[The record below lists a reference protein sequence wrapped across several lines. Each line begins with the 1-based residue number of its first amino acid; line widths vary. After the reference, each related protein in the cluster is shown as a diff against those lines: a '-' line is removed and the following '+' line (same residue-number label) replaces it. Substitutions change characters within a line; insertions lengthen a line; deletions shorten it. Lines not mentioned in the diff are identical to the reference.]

1 MTDNVYP
8 WLSTIYRGL
17 LAMRDALPHALLF
30 TGPEGIGL
38 DELADRFAAALLCE
52 APRPDGDACG
62 GCPACGWFAQRSHPD
77 LRRLTPG
84 GDAASEDAPSKA
96 KEKESRWIRIDQVR
110 ALSEFLMVGGH
121 RGGRKVVLID
131 PADALN
137 PPAANALLKTLE
149 EPLGATV
156 FLLVARRADALL
168 PTIRSRC
175 VLVQAPLP
183 AADDALR
190 WLEAA
195 GGVDAGTA
203 RALLAAAGGAPLRA
217 RALAEPA
224 QSTAYRAI
232 VKTVAQIPDISS
244 IQAADAVGSLPFGA
258 WVPLLQAWVTDL
270 GRVAAG
276 GEPRRF
282 PEERE
287 RLARLARS
295 TTLDRIGR
303 YGQWLQRQSAILDHP
318 LNPRLFCEDTLLRYR
333 QLFG

>member
-1 MTDNVYP
+1 MNIYP
-8 WLSTIYRGL
+8 WLAPLYASL
-17 LAMRDALPHALLF
+17 LSMRATLPHALLL
-30 TGPEGIGL
+30 TGPAGVGL
-38 DELADRFAAALLCE
+38 EELADRFAAALLCE

-62 GCPACGWFAQRSHPD
+62 TCPACGWSAQRTHPD
-77 LRRLTPG
+77 LRRLTTG
-84 GDAASEDAPSKA
+84 ADADAEGAEPKP

-110 ALSEFLMVGGH
+110 ALSEFLAVGGH
-121 RGGRKVVLID
+121 RGGRKVVVID
-131 PADALN
+131 PADSLN
-137 PPAANALLKTLE
+137 LPAANALLKTLE

-156 FLLVARRADALL
+156 FLLVASRADSLL

-183 AADDALR
+183 AAADAVR
-190 WLEAA
+190 WLVEA
-195 GGVDAGTA
+195 GGVDAAAAPG
-203 RALLAAAGGAPLRA
+203 LLAAAGGAPLRA
-217 RALAEPA
+217 QALAEPA
-224 QSTAYRAI
+224 QATAYRAI
-232 VKTVAQIPDISS
+232 VKNVAEIPDISS
-244 IQAADAVGSLPFGA
+244 IQAAEAVASLPFGA

-276 GEPRRF
+276 AAPRRF
-282 PEERE
+282 PEQRD

-303 YGQWLQRQSAILDHP
+303 YGQWLQRQSAVFDHP